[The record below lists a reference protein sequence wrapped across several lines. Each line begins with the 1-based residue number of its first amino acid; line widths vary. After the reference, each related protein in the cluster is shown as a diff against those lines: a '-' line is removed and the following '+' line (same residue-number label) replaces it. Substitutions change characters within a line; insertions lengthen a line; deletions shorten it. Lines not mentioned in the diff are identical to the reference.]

1 MESNSFFNL
10 QAHKSAYSTQR
21 RPCSSPSGN
30 VQFIFLPANQI
41 IHPFTY
47 CTSFYVPD
55 VMWETGQITHNPCPW
70 EVNQPQNYYNLLLH
84 VVRKYMQSGFTR
96 SDVEAELL
104 VAEYM
109 GMLCDPLRADGKTL
123 LMN

>member
-1 MESNSFFNL
+1 M
-10 QAHKSAYSTQR
+10 
-21 RPCSSPSGN
+21 
-30 VQFIFLPANQI
+30 
-41 IHPFTY
+41 
-47 CTSFYVPD
+47 
-55 VMWETGQITHNPCPW
+55 
-70 EVNQPQNYYNLLLH
+70 LH

-109 GMLCDPLRADGKTL
+109 GMLRDPLRADGKIL